1 MRVRN
6 VSVPCS
12 SIMML
17 AISLAS
23 PRMRTVSHAGAL
35 PPWSG
40 RLATPVRYIAFQF
53 SLVMIACFGVILFF
67 FTLLCIN
74 AMRMPLLGFYALA
87 RAG

>member
-23 PRMRTVSHAGAL
+23 LRMRTVSHAGAL

-53 SLVMIACFGVILFF
+53 SLIMTCVFCYYFVFLYIFMYKCHAYASYGGLYFGL
-67 FTLLCIN
+67 
-74 AMRMPLLGFYALA
+74 
-87 RAG
+87 

>member
-1 MRVRN
+1 VP
-6 VSVPCS
+6 VPCS

-23 PRMRTVSHAGAL
+23 LRMRLVSHAGAL

-53 SLVMIACFGVILFF
+53 SLVMKRLVCVFIFVNTFL
-67 FTLLCIN
+67 
-74 AMRMPLLGFYALA
+74 
-87 RAG
+87 

>member
-12 SIMML
+12 SIITL

-23 PRMRTVSHAGAL
+23 LRMRTVSHAGAL

-40 RLATPVRYIAFQF
+40 RLATPVRYMGIQ
-53 SLVMIACFGVILFF
+53 
-67 FTLLCIN
+67 
-74 AMRMPLLGFYALA
+74 Y
-87 RAG
+87 

>member
-1 MRVRN
+1 

-17 AISLAS
+17 TISLAS
-23 PRMRTVSHAGAL
+23 LRMRTVSHAGAL

-53 SLVMIACFGVILFF
+53 SLIMIACFVIIFAFLYTFMYKCPVYAYYGVLCFGSCWVDLFK
-67 FTLLCIN
+67 
-74 AMRMPLLGFYALA
+74 
-87 RAG
+87 